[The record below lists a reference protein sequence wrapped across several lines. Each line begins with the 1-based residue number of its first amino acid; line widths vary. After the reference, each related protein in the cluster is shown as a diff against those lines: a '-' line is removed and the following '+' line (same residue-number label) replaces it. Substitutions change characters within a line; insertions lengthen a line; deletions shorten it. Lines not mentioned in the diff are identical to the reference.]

1 MDCLVHPLTMGRLL
15 SSIVYLITM
24 NNSPMASYKY
34 IDSAYG
40 WIANA
45 KETRDSLGGNLGVD
59 FINIYRCND
68 TYKSCEV
75 FKTFEL
81 R

>member
-1 MDCLVHPLTMGRLL
+1 
-15 SSIVYLITM
+15 
-24 NNSPMASYKY
+24 MASYKY

-68 TYKSCEV
+68 TYKACEV

>member
-1 MDCLVHPLTMGRLL
+1 MGRLL
-15 SSIVYLITM
+15 SSIVYLITL
-24 NNSPMASYKY
+24 NNSPIASYKY
-34 IDSAYG
+34 IDSAYA

-68 TYKSCEV
+68 TFQACEV
-75 FKTFEL
+75 FNTFEL